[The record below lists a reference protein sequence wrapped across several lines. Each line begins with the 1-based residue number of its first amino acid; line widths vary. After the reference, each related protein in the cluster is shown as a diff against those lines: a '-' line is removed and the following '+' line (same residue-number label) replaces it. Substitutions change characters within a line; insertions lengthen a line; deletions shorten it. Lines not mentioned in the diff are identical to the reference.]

1 MRSRDLLRSIRLP
14 FQKLDTMM
22 LNDIRLFLRDRK
34 SLVLVVLTPFIILSI
49 LINIFY
55 FSNVAE
61 NIRGVELGVCDM
73 DGSGF
78 SMESEIFKVT
88 RFTEDCESLVA
99 DKVSRGELRGAIVIP
114 KGFEQDIKDGIGT
127 EITLFVDNSKSTT
140 AVVTS
145 NAVKAYVSDLN
156 EKIGTEFILDAWE
169 QLRELNKNLKFLVGH
184 LEKAVPVAEN
194 LKDRLD
200 SMKAEIDSVDFGADK
215 QAVSDMIAFLDQ
227 LDAEMAAINDT
238 FAVAAPAIPQVP
250 VFTYTPNASLAMKE
264 YRTESGFWR
273 DEFCNTS
280 GLLPVITKNPFCV
293 LLDNTDGFV
302 DALESDVASLSAYSD
317 TINQRIA
324 ELNNR
329 SAALNQSL
337 TQLAEMISSS
347 SAQNRQVREDIA
359 GVRSNLIFLEDR
371 TENISR
377 SITELEASLSGFLA
391 DMVRVTDEL
400 DRTTGV
406 LDEYTQKD
414 PASILKPVTVDT
426 RPVFGNKLEI
436 FYKLP
441 ALISI
446 ILLFI
451 MLFISSSL
459 IVNERRG
466 GTMARIFL
474 SPISMFFYVFEKT
487 IYLLLLSLLAVLSM
501 VAATYIFGVGVSISL
516 DLFTVF
522 LIASLVYISI
532 GILVGS
538 FSKSENTSLLTCLV
552 IGFPLMFMS
561 GVFSPPEL
569 MSQVTR
575 IASDYLPLTLNI
587 NLIENITIYHTGI
600 DLHKLLMMACMILV
614 FYISAVLII
623 RKKPTLK

>member
-1 MRSRDLLRSIRLP
+1 MRSIRLP